1 MAIRSRN
8 KDRSTYPALFES
20 STVSRAGSSTVDPFD
35 NYATSSQLPWSPDQN
50 IRSQRGQTIT
60 RLPPLSYDAHLK
72 FSEAQYSFGRN
83 ETFLVDPEPL
93 VKRYVALAEK
103 FEKQFKTFVADTPVD
118 TGETRDLADF
128 FRNEKFT
135 WMLILALLA
144 ASQGEDSSI
153 DLEASVE
160 LRLLTSDAEEIE
172 ALFETSFDL
181 RKTQSLIDWLEHR
194 YCEEKCVSNLASLHF
209 YKEHGIMYEYTK
221 RAILRDHAHDGIVTE
236 LDPDA
241 PMRQQRTLHEQDV
254 EDGQRLFRCV
264 FELVR
269 AGKLSDAQKLAV
281 SQGHFMLA
289 AGMQGWKAFRDN
301 IRDSEGNPLPDE
313 GNPYRDLWKIVVWK
327 KLADDRVDPAEKAI
341 YGALS
346 GCLEALLL
354 LCTTWEDHLWAHL
367 KVMIDVAIELY
378 FRNSR
383 CADIGRLPDAYPKE
397 IERLDVVIGN
407 IESRTE
413 VNAGDF
419 FRQLHKY
426 LILQEAEGLLNMMLD
441 NCQKLVEKDKSTSQ
455 KLSHQLR
462 LMANL
467 ALFLRYDRQINQ
479 GNAKTLN
486 DPVNYIVAFYVN
498 RLILEGVYDIVPK
511 YALYLPDPLREEC
524 YLNLLRT
531 FRNPTDTQQRAII
544 EAAQCEEIDIYG
556 YLTKFVYESIYK
568 GDQMLTT
575 NTSEIRE
582 DDLQKIDAL
591 KWLLVRSGLQLLG
604 LQYVNSALR
613 SAVLNRRLQMAQKLI
628 ALVSAD
634 DIRELTNLSAD
645 ENKDGN
651 LNRSDMPTIRRGEL
665 RSQTSR
671 GSIYGLKEAV
681 DLDSYSES
689 DRSEKVD
696 SIHRNKALK
705 EYFCFQA
712 YIEAHH
718 SFTEWLEHF
727 HNNKP
732 QMAHVDNV
740 GLSEAKRQLTEEFA
754 KKALEAKLET
764 WQVSLNGLCDR
775 TCAHLYNILNYQ
787 DGGFLQDCYNE
798 EVACERS
805 DQSVLNRERMRIEE
819 LRALRKLCVPERNS
833 TSL

>member
-1 MAIRSRN
+1 M
-8 KDRSTYPALFES
+8 
-20 STVSRAGSSTVDPFD
+20 
-35 NYATSSQLPWSPDQN
+35 N
-50 IRSQRGQTIT
+50 I
-60 RLPPLSYDAHLK
+60 
-72 FSEAQYSFGRN
+72 
-83 ETFLVDPEPL
+83 FL
-93 VKRYVALAEK
+93 
-103 FEKQFKTFVADTPVD
+103 T
-118 TGETRDLADF
+118 
-128 FRNEKFT
+128 
-135 WMLILALLA
+135 
-144 ASQGEDSSI
+144 
-153 DLEASVE
+153 
-160 LRLLTSDAEEIE
+160 
-172 ALFETSFDL
+172 
-181 RKTQSLIDWLEHR
+181 
-194 YCEEKCVSNLASLHF
+194 
-209 YKEHGIMYEYTK
+209 
-221 RAILRDHAHDGIVTE
+221 
-236 LDPDA
+236 
-241 PMRQQRTLHEQDV
+241 
-254 EDGQRLFRCV
+254 
-264 FELVR
+264 
-269 AGKLSDAQKLAV
+269 
-281 SQGHFMLA
+281 
-289 AGMQGWKAFRDN
+289 
-301 IRDSEGNPLPDE
+301 
-313 GNPYRDLWKIVVWK
+313 
-327 KLADDRVDPAEKAI
+327 
-341 YGALS
+341 
-346 GCLEALLL
+346 
-354 LCTTWEDHLWAHL
+354 
-367 KVMIDVAIELY
+367 
-378 FRNSR
+378 
-383 CADIGRLPDAYPKE
+383 
-397 IERLDVVIGN
+397 
-407 IESRTE
+407 
-413 VNAGDF
+413 
-419 FRQLHKY
+419 
-426 LILQEAEGLLNMMLD
+426 
-441 NCQKLVEKDKSTSQ
+441 
-455 KLSHQLR
+455 
-462 LMANL
+462 
-467 ALFLRYDRQINQ
+467 
-479 GNAKTLN
+479 
-486 DPVNYIVAFYVN
+486 VAFYVN

-575 NTSEIRE
+575 NTSEISE

-681 DLDSYSES
+681 DLDSYSEG

-727 HNNKP
+727 RNNKP

-787 DGGFLQDCYNE
+787 DGGFLRDCYNE
-798 EVACERS
+798 EVVCERS
-805 DQSVLNRERMRIEE
+805 DQSVMNREKMRIEE
-819 LRALRKLCVPERNS
+819 LRALRKLCVPEVCVQHVFQQNLYTKLMS
-833 TSL
+833 DSFSS